1 MLQET
6 IEYLPV
12 SKIRSDENIR
22 KTVSEE
28 ALEGLM
34 QSMSQVGLL
43 QPVRVRRAADSFLTV
58 DGGMRL
64 LAARKLGWESIAAI
78 VENDERAKAG
88 ATQRALISNSQRS
101 DLSPIDAA
109 EGVAKMMRES
119 GVNEAGA
126 AKSLGF
132 SSAKVS
138 GLLSLLTLSDAIRQ
152 QIRDGQIPVSSGY
165 ELARVKDD
173 PELQAKLAAQIASGT
188 LTRDGL
194 AGAIK
199 ARRRPPKARSA
210 SGVNR
215 VVVPVGEGR
224 SVSIS
229 GGLPSLEALISVC
242 EELLAKARKARTQGW
257 TMPTFLKVARD
268 SVRCTSGA

>member
-22 KTVSEE
+22 KTISEE
-28 ALEGLM
+28 ALEGLT
-34 QSMSQVGLL
+34 QSMLQVGALL
-43 QPVRVRRAADSFLTV
+43 QPVRVRRAGDSFLTV

-78 VENDERAKAG
+78 VENDERAKVG

-109 EGVAKMMRES
+109 EAVAKMMRES
-119 GVNEAGA
+119 GLNEAGA

-132 SSAKVS
+132 SNAKVS
-138 GLLSLLTLSDAIRQ
+138 GLLSLLTLPDAIRQ
-152 QIRDGQIPVSSGY
+152 QIRDGKIPVSAGY
-165 ELARVKDD
+165 ELARVKDS
-173 PELQAKLAAQIASGT
+173 ELQTSLATKIASAEI
-188 LTRDGL
+188 TRDGL

-199 ARRRPPKARSA
+199 VHRRPPPKAPAA
-210 SGVNR
+210 SGASR

-224 SVSIS
+224 SISIS
-229 GGLPSLEALISVC
+229 GGLESIEALIAVC
-242 EELLAKARKARTQGW
+242 EGLLAKARKARAQGW
-257 TMPTFLKVARD
+257 SIPTFLKVARD
-268 SVRCTSGA
+268 SLR